1 MVNCLEAENYAGKVW
16 ITASK
21 PWQLESREWVVMLEG
36 YKGAFALKCLEKVI
50 EGVTDNE
57 VIQFVY
63 TLKEM
68 PIEMCVQ
75 EVRSFVRSY
84 NAIETAARNSRRSK
98 PRFVHEMEEADRE
111 KGG

>member
-1 MVNCLEAENYAGKVW
+1 MANCPEAEKYAGKVW

-21 PWQLESREWVVMLEG
+21 PWQLESGEWVVMLEG
-36 YKGAFALKCLEKVI
+36 YKGAFSLKCLEKVF

-57 VIQFVY
+57 IIQFVY

-84 NAIETAARNSRRSK
+84 NAIETATRNSRRSK
-98 PRFVHEMEEADRE
+98 PRFIRE
-111 KGG
+111 TEGGRA